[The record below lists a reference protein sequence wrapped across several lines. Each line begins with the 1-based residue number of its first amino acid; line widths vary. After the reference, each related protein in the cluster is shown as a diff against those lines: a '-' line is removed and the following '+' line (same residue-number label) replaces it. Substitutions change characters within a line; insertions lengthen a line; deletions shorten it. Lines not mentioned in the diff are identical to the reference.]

1 LRKSYLLRP
10 NRKFLARSEP
20 LPKLNYLVKFKIIR
34 VELGHNVK
42 LRINERKE
50 SYQIRITQNLL
61 SSIHKL
67 I

>member
-1 LRKSYLLRP
+1 
-10 NRKFLARSEP
+10 
-20 LPKLNYLVKFKIIR
+20 
-34 VELGHNVK
+34 VK

-67 I
+67 IWSSIPHRESRRVWMENPGSYSSR